1 MTDGWRIAI
10 AGALAFVVVSGL
22 IPLCRRFALA
32 HNITDRPA
40 PGKVHR
46 RPTPYL
52 GGVAICVAAVGSSV
66 VLPEWRREALAV
78 LAAACLVS
86 VAGLIDDL
94 RGLRAATRL
103 AIEIPAASLAVAAG
117 ARAEL
122 FGNRA
127 DFVISVAFLVVV
139 TNAFNL
145 LDNMDGAAGAIG
157 TTIAIALA
165 TTALIE
171 HQILVGGL
179 AVVVAATCL
188 GFLVYNWNPAVIFM
202 GDAGSLF
209 LGFLLA
215 VIALTLRTRVAHPAS
230 ALALLLLL
238 GPALF
243 DTTVVVISRM
253 RASRP
258 IYIGGTDHT
267 SHRLVLLGLSTVGAT
282 VTLVVAT
289 ASCAVLGV
297 LVAVGTIA
305 ASIAAPFVAVGAV
318 LGLWFMLRVGVY
330 KEHGGR
336 CELTRASRTLRH
348 QHASRESSGAIARA
362 SKHLA
367 GRDHAE
373 TKPAQPTRRS
383 TEVQLEL

>member
-1 MTDGWRIAI
+1 VTNGWRIAG
-10 AGALAFVVVSGL
+10 AGVLAFAVVSAL
-22 IPLCRRFALA
+22 IPLCRKFALA
-32 HNITDRPA
+32 HDIADRPA

-46 RPTPYL
+46 GPTPYL
-52 GGVAICVAAVGSSV
+52 GGVAICVAAITSSV
-66 VLPEWRREALAV
+66 VLPEWRREAFVV
-78 LAAACLVS
+78 LGAACLVS
-86 VAGLIDDL
+86 AAGLVDDL

-117 ARAEL
+117 ARADL

-188 GFLVYNWNPAVIFM
+188 GFLVYNWNPATIFM

-215 VIALTLRTRVAHPAS
+215 VIALKLRTRVAHPAS
-230 ALALLLLL
+230 ALALVLLL

-243 DTTVVVISRM
+243 DTTLVVISRT

-267 SHRLVLLGLSTVGAT
+267 AHRLVLLGLSGVGAT
-282 VTLVVAT
+282 VSLIAAT

-297 LVAVGTIA
+297 LVAVGQVA
-305 ASIAAPFVAVGAV
+305 AGIAAPFVAFATV
-318 LGLWFMLRVGVY
+318 LGLWLMLRVGVY
-330 KEHGGR
+330 APREGR
-336 CELTRASRTLRH
+336 VEMTRAGHTPHERHETSRRPGRAAVGLRFLATRADARTKAAASTAMSGEITL
-348 QHASRESSGAIARA
+348 E
-362 SKHLA
+362 
-367 GRDHAE
+367 
-373 TKPAQPTRRS
+373 P
-383 TEVQLEL
+383 